1 MMDLA
6 GYLKAEG
13 IWHRFLDKPATVHTA
28 DASAATGIDLNRIT
42 KNLVSKTSD
51 GEYALLVVSGTRR
64 VNLKRAAEALGTR
77 NVQLVGFDE
86 AEAISGYPPGG
97 TPSVHHKT
105 TMRVILDKEL
115 LRHDTI
121 FCGGGSRDRLLE
133 LKTKD
138 VIRLAHALVSDISDE
153 KG

>member
-1 MMDLA
+1 M
-6 GYLKAEG
+6 
-13 IWHRFLDKPATVHTA
+13 
-28 DASAATGIDLNRIT
+28 
-42 KNLVSKTSD
+42 
-51 GEYALLVVSGTRR
+51 
-64 VNLKRAAEALGTR
+64 NLKRAAEALGTR

-97 TPSVHHKT
+97 TPSVHHLT
-105 TMRVILDKEL
+105 TMRVILDNEL

-138 VIRLAHALVSDISDE
+138 VIRLARALLSDISDE
-153 KG
+153 KGQ